1 MTRHRLLLVLIVH
14 ALLLWPLVA
23 AASTET
29 SGDLP
34 WNAPLDKLQENI
46 SGPTARALLFIAM
59 AIGGVLWSLADDN
72 RGLFRAGKGLL
83 ILAAL
88 GTLTSLLGSL
98 GIQGALL

>member
-1 MTRHRLLLVLIVH
+1 MIRKRLLLVLIAHV
-14 ALLLWPLVA
+14 LLLWPLLA
-23 AASTET
+23 AASTDT

-34 WNAPLDKLQENI
+34 WNAPLERLQENI

-59 AIGGVLWSLADDN
+59 ALGGVMWSLADDN

-88 GTLTSLLGSL
+88 GTLTSLISTL